1 MDREQVNLQ
10 VSGSDMKRWNLF
22 LSEKLLAKYKEMGK
36 KRGVSAAEMARIAME
51 KYLQAVEKAQKATSE
66 TANVA

>member
-1 MDREQVNLQ
+1 MEREQVDLQ

-51 KYLQAVEKAQKATSE
+51 KYAQAVERAQKLAQEVT
-66 TANVA
+66 NVA